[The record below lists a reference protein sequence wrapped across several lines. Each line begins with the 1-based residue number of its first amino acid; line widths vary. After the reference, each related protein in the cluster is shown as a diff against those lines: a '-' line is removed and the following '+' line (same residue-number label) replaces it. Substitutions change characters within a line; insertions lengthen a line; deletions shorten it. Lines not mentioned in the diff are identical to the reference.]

1 MTRNVFEAYEDI
13 SPGLAER
20 IQAMVS
26 AEQEH
31 RRRIERR
38 RLLSNSQL
46 ELAGQ
51 AFGLFMAGY
60 IFASC
65 LMAFAEYL
73 PRMFQGDVLRFYVF

>member
-1 MTRNVFEAYEDI
+1 MTKNLFEAYEDI
-13 SPGLAER
+13 SPGLGERFQAMLSAER
-20 IQAMVS
+20 
-26 AEQEH
+26 EH

-38 RLLSNSQL
+38 RLLSYSRL
-46 ELAGQ
+46 EFAGQ

-65 LMAFAEYL
+65 LLAFAEYL

>member
-13 SPGLAER
+13 SPELGER
-20 IQAMVS
+20 IQAMGS

-31 RRRIERR
+31 WRRIERR
-38 RLLSNSQL
+38 RLMSNSQL
-46 ELAGQ
+46 EFAGQ

-73 PRMFQGDVLRFYVF
+73 PRMFQGDLLRFYVF

>member
-1 MTRNVFEAYEDI
+1 MTRNVLEAYGNI

-46 ELAGQ
+46 EFAGQ

-65 LMAFAEYL
+65 LLAFAEYL